1 MHNLDLIKRQR
12 STTENTFHLFVPL
25 CPVLMSD
32 FMSHVLHLFSISR
45 WCYCEWDLEYCA
57 GQVFDNDPL
66 QCPSISFSLCLGS
79 PSLLLSLHAQFV
91 SSQYPGILSR
101 FLCLALTC
109 ALLFFERKWLNMI
122 EQHEWR
128 KWCEAVDSVTRY
140 ILPCSFGKKI
150 FAISKHEPWVSF
162 REQILN
168 IFCVGCVKDVKFAW
182 RYFMI
187 FHVRSVGIAQED
199 AADVEKLLFCNWCGD
214 FSEYRHNA
222 RYHDKTMQCGHPG
235 WKHRNVRAGFTS
247 GLASAYSYVDTCYRK
262 ISKVLYSSAISSIQ
276 PPVEN

>member
-1 MHNLDLIKRQR
+1 MTARVATALQELGKTLLQQKEKPRREELSHAQSR
-12 STTENTFHLFVPL
+12 SYQAPEPDQLPRTPFICSSPFVLSWCQISWVTCFICFQFRGGAIVNGIWNIVQDGSLAMIP
-25 CPVLMSD
+25 
-32 FMSHVLHLFSISR
+32 FS
-45 WCYCEWDLEYCA
+45 A
-57 GQVFDNDPL
+57 HQ
-66 QCPSISFSLCLGS
+66 S
-79 PSLLLSLHAQFV
+79 PSHFGWGPRRSCSLFMFNSFLLSTQEFYLDSFV
-91 SSQYPGILSR
+91 WLWPAHC
-101 FLCLALTC
+101 F
-109 ALLFFERKWLNMI
+109 FFERKWLNMI

-168 IFCVGCVKDVKFAW
+168 IFCVECVKDVKFAW

-222 RYHDKTMQCGHPG
+222 IYHAVWPPWLKTQECEDRVYFRP
-235 WKHRNVRAGFTS
+235 S
-247 GLASAYSYVDTCYRK
+247 LC
-262 ISKVLYSSAISSIQ
+262 I
-276 PPVEN
+276 